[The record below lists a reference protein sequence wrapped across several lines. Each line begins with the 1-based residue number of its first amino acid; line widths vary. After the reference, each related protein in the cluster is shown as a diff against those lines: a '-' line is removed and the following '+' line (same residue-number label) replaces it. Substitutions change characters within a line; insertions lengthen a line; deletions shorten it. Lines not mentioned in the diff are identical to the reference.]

1 MSEATFDYIIVGA
14 GSAGC
19 VLANR
24 LSESGK
30 YNVLLLEAG
39 GKDNQLWTHI
49 PIGYGKNFTNPKVNW
64 MYWSEAGK
72 DWVKRKIIQPRGK
85 VLGGSSSINGLVYMR
100 GQKQDYDHWRQLGC
114 TGWGYDDVLPLFKRA
129 ENQQRGADDY
139 HGVGGP
145 IWVSDPADPHPM
157 ADAFIQAAED
167 AGHKRNPDVNG
178 ADQEGFGY
186 TQWTTKNGRRC
197 STAVGYLNP
206 ARDRA
211 NLTIEPN
218 SLANR
223 VLFDGTKAVGVEYRQ
238 RGQIKTAHATAEII
252 VSAGAYNSPQILQLS
267 GVGPADHLQD
277 HGIDVIA
284 DRAGVGANLQDHINA
299 PLMYRVNQPFTVND
313 ILNRLTSRISEGLKY
328 LFQRRGLLGMGVSYA
343 AGYIKAHPNAATPDI
358 QHQIM
363 LFSSELVGGP
373 VDPYSGCALI
383 IALMRPESRG
393 TVMIKSNDPTVPPE
407 IIPNYLTAEKDRET
421 LIMGIKKGR
430 EIMSQSVI
438 RKYIVEETRPGPECV
453 SDDDFLAFLDK
464 RARTSYH
471 PVGTCRMGADA
482 EAVVDARLRV
492 NGVQGLRVVDGS
504 IMPALVSGNTN
515 APIIMIGEKAAD
527 MILEDGG

>member
-1 MSEATFDYIIVGA
+1 MAEATFDYIIVGA

-24 LSESGK
+24 LSASGK
-30 YNVLLLEAG
+30 YRVLLLEAG

-393 TVMIKSNDPTVPPE
+393 TVMIKSNEPTVPPE

>member
-1 MSEATFDYIIVGA
+1 
-14 GSAGC
+14 
-19 VLANR
+19 
-24 LSESGK
+24 
-30 YNVLLLEAG
+30 
-39 GKDNQLWTHI
+39 
-49 PIGYGKNFTNPKVNW
+49 
-64 MYWSEAGK
+64 
-72 DWVKRKIIQPRGK
+72 
-85 VLGGSSSINGLVYMR
+85 
-100 GQKQDYDHWRQLGC
+100 
-114 TGWGYDDVLPLFKRA
+114 
-129 ENQQRGADDY
+129 
-139 HGVGGP
+139 
-145 IWVSDPADPHPM
+145 
-157 ADAFIQAAED
+157 
-167 AGHKRNPDVNG
+167 
-178 ADQEGFGY
+178 
-186 TQWTTKNGRRC
+186 
-197 STAVGYLNP
+197 
-206 ARDRA
+206 
-211 NLTIEPN
+211 PN